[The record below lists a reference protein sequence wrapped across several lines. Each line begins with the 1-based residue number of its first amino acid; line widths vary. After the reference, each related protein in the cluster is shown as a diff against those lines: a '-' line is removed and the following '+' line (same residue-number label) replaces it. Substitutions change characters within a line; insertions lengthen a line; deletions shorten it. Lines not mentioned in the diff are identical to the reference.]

1 MNIFETVGNISSFN
15 FILHFLPDIF
25 LWLIS
30 AQILQNHSPNWS
42 LTESFRRP
50 TKNVIERY
58 ALLLNS
64 ISCLMPYLRPI
75 LWDIPHLQQ
84 SNPTQFL
91 NPFSSFF
98 HFFKTSQTRG
108 LQFWRPSIHRLN
120 TWLSLDFGHVC
131 TWVCEARS
139 PTFERTPSGPLKR
152 FSHYAIHLAEQPTR
166 ATTTCA
172 KTKCPK
178 KFRKKGELEVLKQQL
193 LTLILSWKI
202 LRLDVE
208 L

>member
-1 MNIFETVGNISSFN
+1 MHYYS
-15 FILHFLPDIF
+15 
-25 LWLIS
+25 
-30 AQILQNHSPNWS
+30 
-42 LTESFRRP
+42 
-50 TKNVIERY
+50 
-58 ALLLNS
+58 
-64 ISCLMPYLRPI
+64 
-75 LWDIPHLQQ
+75 
-84 SNPTQFL
+84 TQFPVWCL
-91 NPFSSFF
+91 TCAQFCGIFRIFNNQIQPNSWIHFPAFF
-98 HFFKTSQTRG
+98 TFFKTSQTRG